1 MAATYYLT
9 VIPETSRVYEG
20 IRRAAAR
27 ADNITVHPK
36 VDQRQAERDG
46 RSYGER
52 FKRGFSSAAAGIG
65 ASLGS
70 ITGGFK
76 VAGNAASSVVRHVG
90 AAATTITIAARF
102 ARHFSGALLGA
113 STALRLVAGVSLAR
127 LAGALA
133 LLAGLAGRLSKQ
145 VSRVTS
151 AVLVLAAVGKTLA
164 FMERA
169 AKGFAL
175 ATVGASLAIG
185 LASAAAVGLGAVL
198 KGVWGFLLNVGAAA
212 GVAAGAMVGILGP
225 AIGVLKIGFKGLTDA
240 AGTFTEQ
247 FKDADE
253 AFNKMVGA
261 RMGPLLS
268 AFRELRMGIV
278 DTFSATLQPAFASL
292 GTTLDGLKPRATE
305 LTGTLGQI
313 GNDLAASLNSPDN
326 AGAIDKMFA
335 ASNRFFQNFLGESG
349 LTGLTGGLIQFAST
363 AADTFAGTGKGI
375 NETLLKA
382 GEWLRNIDGQQM
394 LNVFATLKASV
405 VNAWNVIKPVLDGIR
420 QIGQVTA
427 PALAPGF
434 KALGGAIAQAVPGL
448 VQMAKILMPALSQ
461 VMERLAPV
469 IPALVQAF
477 TPWAGTLATIAPPLA
492 SIVAYLAPLSPLLLI
507 TVAAVKAMAVGMA
520 VYNTAMLLAANAT
533 KIARTAWFL
542 FNAAF
547 IASPIGLIVVAV
559 VALAAAL
566 YAFFTRTETGR
577 KLWETMWTAIK
588 SAAAT
593 AWEWI
598 KNTLGKAWEQ
608 IQPGL
613 QKIGEVA
620 KQAFSA
626 LSNAIKTVW
635 EFIKPAVEWLG
646 RLWLTVAKLE
656 FGAAIGA
663 LKMLGGVIGWLWQNV
678 VVPAFNGIAATI
690 SAWWTGVQA
699 VWNFVQPAIKGVG
712 DVIMW
717 LWQNVAVPAFGAIGA
732 AVGAFWDG
740 VKVVWDLFEG
750 ALDRVGKGVG
760 VFKDGLVTAF
770 NAVKDVITTVWGA
783 IGGIWDKI
791 VNGIGTVTDALKG
804 AGGKVLGALGLGGA
818 ASGGYIAGGMAR
830 YADGGRINGPGTGT
844 SDSIL
849 GFPAMVRVAN
859 GEFVT
864 NAAATGRYLP
874 LLQQINAGVPLDKI
888 LAGLLPRFAE
898 GGLVSPDELVNFA
911 QGVDGKP
918 YVWGGTNWGD
928 CSGAVSAIANYAT
941 GRDPFGSRFATATE
955 GDELAKRG
963 FQPGMGPTGS
973 LSIGWYNGGEAGGH
987 TAATLPDGTH
997 FEMGGAAGKGQFGGS
1012 AVGADASQF
1021 TNQMH
1026 LPPESFD
1033 GLDGGASTIGSSTS
1047 ASGASSGGGSYTAAT
1062 SAQLSSSGK
1071 KVDSAKTSAKNAD
1084 QGVDDA
1090 TYRRD
1095 KAQQRLDEAKAKG
1108 KGVDDAQHSLD
1119 VANREL
1125 VDAQERQAKAHDKVT
1140 EATNADTELRTKGKF
1155 KAGSGSGSSS
1165 EGGLTGAD
1173 FGKTFVSGALE
1184 SIGLDGSLFSNPLE
1198 WPTVKSLMAGINFA
1212 GGLLSGGAGADA
1224 SAAGAATSPGG
1235 FAGGAADAVG
1245 LGGLLTSLAPGERN
1259 AAGDT
1264 AAAGWTAESGSP
1276 ALAPGQFNP
1285 AVAGGGG
1292 SSVAAGALGAMSA
1305 FAPGAAEGQQHGA
1318 QQGAAPGPTG
1328 DVVFAGNVGMDPA
1341 ALRGQFRSELN
1352 SRKRYT

>member
-27 ADNITVHPK
+27 ADNVTIHPK

-65 ASLGS
+65 AGLGT

-76 VAGNAASSVVRHVG
+76 MAGNAASSVVRHVG
-90 AAATTITIAARF
+90 VAATTIGIAAKI
-102 ARHFSGALLGA
+102 ARSFSVGLLA
-113 STALRLVAGVSLAR
+113 SATALRLVAGVSLAR

-145 VSRVTS
+145 VSRITS
-151 AVLVLAAVGKTLA
+151 ALLVLAAVGKALS

-185 LASAAAVGLGAVL
+185 LASAAATGLGAVL

-268 AFRELRMGIV
+268 SFRDLKNGIV
-278 DTFSATLQPAFASL
+278 DTFSATLEPAFASL
-292 GTTLDGLKPRATE
+292 GGVMDGLRPRAQA
-305 LTGTLGQI
+305 LTTTMGRI
-313 GNDLAASLNSPDN
+313 GNEL
-326 AGAIDKMFA
+326 AGALAGPTATGALDKMFG
-335 ASNRFFQNFLGESG
+335 ASDRFFQNFLGESG
-349 LTGLTGGLIQFAST
+349 LSGLTTGLLQFAAT

-382 GEWLRNIDGQQM
+382 GEWLRNIDAQQM
-394 LNVFATLKASV
+394 KNVFETLRASV
-405 VNAWNVIKPVLDGIR
+405 VNAWNVIKPVLEGIR
-420 QIGQVTA
+420 AIGQVTA

-434 KALGGAIAQAVPGL
+434 KALGAAIAQAVPGL

-469 IPALVQAF
+469 IPALVAAF

-547 IASPIGLIVVAV
+547 IASPIGLIVVGI
-559 VALAAAL
+559 VALGAAL
-566 YAFFTRTETGR
+566 WAFFTRTETGR
-577 KLWETMWTAIK
+577 KMWARIWTAIT
-588 SAAAT
+588 AAAST

-613 QKIGEVA
+613 QKIGDVA

-626 LSNAIKTVW
+626 LGNAIKTVW

-646 RLWLTVAKLE
+646 RLWLSVAKLE

-663 LKMLGGVIGWLWQNV
+663 LKGLGAVIGWLWQNV
-678 VVPAFNGIAATI
+678 VVPAFTGIAATI

-699 VWNFVQPAIKGVG
+699 VWNFVQPAVKGVG

-717 LWQNVAVPAFGAIGA
+717 LWQNVAVPAFAAIGT
-732 AVGAFWDG
+732 AVSTWWDG
-740 VKVVWDLFEG
+740 VKTIWDLFTG
-750 ALDRVGKGVG
+750 ALDKIGTGVG
-760 VFKDGLVTAF
+760 VFKDGIVTAF
-770 NAVKDVITTVWGA
+770 NAVKDVVTSVWGA

-830 YADGGRINGPGTGT
+830 YADGGRISGPGTGT

-864 NAAATGRYLP
+864 NAAATSRYLP
-874 LLQQINAGVPLDKI
+874 LLQAINAGVPLSEI
-888 LAGLLPRFAE
+888 LGGLLPRFAD
-898 GGLVSPDELVNFA
+898 GGLVSSDDLVEFA
-911 QGVDGKP
+911 RGVDGKP
-918 YVWGGTNWGD
+918 YVRGGVNWGD

-955 GDELAKRG
+955 GDELAARG
-963 FQPGMGPTGS
+963 FKSGLGPAGS
-973 LSIGWYNGGEAGGH
+973 LSIGWYNGGPGGGH

-997 FEMGGAAGKGQFGGS
+997 FEMGGAAGNGQFGGS
-1012 AVGADASQF
+1012 AVGAEASQF
-1021 TNQMH
+1021 TNRMH
-1026 LPPESFD
+1026 LPPEAFT
-1033 GLDGGASTIGSSTS
+1033 GLDGDASTIGSSTS

-1062 SAQLSSSGK
+1062 SSQLSSSSK

-1084 QGVDDA
+1084 QAVDDA

-1095 KAQQRLDEAKAKG
+1095 KAQQRLDDAKAKG

-1119 VANREL
+1119 VSNREL
-1125 VDAQERQAKAHDKVT
+1125 ADAQERQAKAHDKVT
-1140 EATNADTELRTKGKF
+1140 EVTNADTELRTKGKF
-1155 KAGSGSGSSS
+1155 KEGTAGSSS
-1165 EGGLTGAD
+1165 GGGLTGAD

-1235 FAGGAADAVG
+1235 FASGAADAVG

-1259 AAGDT
+1259 PAGDQ
-1264 AAAGWTAESGSP
+1264 AAGWTAESGSP
-1276 ALAPGQFNP
+1276 ALAPGEFNP
-1285 AVAGGGG
+1285 AVAGAGG
-1292 SSVAAGALGAMSA
+1292 SSVASGALGAMSA
-1305 FAPGAAEGQQHGA
+1305 FVPSGQGQQQHG
-1318 QQGAAPGPTG
+1318 QSQGAAPGPSG
-1328 DVVFAGNVGMDPA
+1328 DVVFAGNVGMDPT

-1352 SRKRYT
+1352 SRRRYT